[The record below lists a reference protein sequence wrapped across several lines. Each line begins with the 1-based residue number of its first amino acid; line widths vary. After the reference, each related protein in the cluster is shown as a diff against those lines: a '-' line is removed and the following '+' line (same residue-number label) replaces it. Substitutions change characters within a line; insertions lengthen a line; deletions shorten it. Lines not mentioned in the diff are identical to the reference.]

1 MKKIFLTLFL
11 VVVFVGGMNAG
22 PVDQQ
27 RAQQLGAKFLNKS
40 QLRLAATV
48 ADRGVADGWKG
59 ACISVTS
66 ESANG
71 VKVQKIN
78 LCK

>member
-11 VVVFVGGMNAG
+11 VAVFVGGMNAG

-40 QLRLAATV
+40 QLRLAAIPPST
-48 ADRGVADGWKG
+48 
-59 ACISVTS
+59 
-66 ESANG
+66 
-71 VKVQKIN
+71 
-78 LCK
+78 